1 MEGYGDLFNFVVPN
15 IFPQLRSYLFLGICI
30 IVLISIIA
38 YFYYNVKNIEVNF
51 LAVIERFNN
60 YTYSLG
66 PCTVYLIPFIDNITT
81 IDLMPFSFTSE
92 FEKLVNSDGIYFKI
106 NTEVTA
112 KFNISEDKIKFNSI
126 TSELPS
132 TQSIAYFIENNLKA
146 IMSIELLN
154 GENGVYQLAS
164 KLKNFE
170 EIIKSK
176 LLSEM
181 KEKCIDIKDFKITEL
196 KDSEGILEQLK
207 QN

>member
-1 MEGYGDLFNFVVPN
+1 MEGYGDLFKSVV
-15 IFPQLRSYLFLGICI
+15 
-30 IVLISIIA
+30 A
-38 YFYYNVKNIEVNF
+38 YFYYNVKTIDTNF
-51 LAVIERFNN
+51 LAVIERFNK

-92 FEKLVNSDGIYFKI
+92 FENLVNSDGIYFKI
-106 NTEVTA
+106 NTEITA
-112 KFNISEDKIKFNSI
+112 KFNISEDQTKFHSI
-126 TSELPS
+126 TEELPS
-132 TQSIAYFIENNLKA
+132 TQNIAYFIENNLKA

-154 GENGVYQLAS
+154 GENGVYQLAN

-170 EIIKSK
+170 ETIKSK

-196 KDSEGILEQLK
+196 KDSEGILEKIIQK
-207 QN
+207 